1 MNDDLAR
8 LIRQLRGAYS
18 GELAAGYAYRG
29 HWRSVRDAAERE
41 RIQIIE
47 QEEWHHRELVGG
59 LLAQLGAKPS
69 RIREAIFFVIGKTIA
84 AICHIGGRFIPMYG
98 AGKLERSNIVEYE
111 DAAKYAA
118 RCGHEEM
125 IECLLVMAET
135 EWEHERYF
143 RECVA
148 GHPLLRVFKLWEP
161 APPKE
166 MIRCGADPR
175 SSRESSRRSDSRQSH
190 GQRGSHS

>member
-1 MNDDLAR
+1 MQDALAL

-41 RIQIIE
+41 RIRVIE
-47 QEEWHHRELVGG
+47 DEERHHRKLVGE

-69 RIREAIFFVIGKTIA
+69 RVREAIFFLIGKTIA
-84 AICHIGGRFIPMYG
+84 GLCHVGGRFMPMYG

-111 DAAKYAA
+111 DAAQYAL

-125 IECLLVMAET
+125 IECLLTMAET
-135 EWEHERYF
+135 EWEHEQYF
-143 RECVA
+143 RGRVA
-148 GHPLLRVFKLWEP
+148 GHPLLRVFRLWDP
-161 APPKE
+161 PPPKE
-166 MIRCGADPR
+166 TIRAKMKR
-175 SSRESSRRSDSRQSH
+175 AA
-190 GQRGSHS
+190 

>member
-1 MNDDLAR
+1 VKDDRAL

-41 RIQIIE
+41 RIRVIE
-47 QEEWHHRELVGG
+47 DEEWHHRKLVGE

-69 RIREAIFFVIGKTIA
+69 RVREAIFFVIGKTIA
-84 AICHIGGRFIPMYG
+84 GLCHIGGRSIPMYG

-111 DAAKYAA
+111 DAAQYAL

-125 IECLLVMAET
+125 IECLLAMAET
-135 EWEHERYF
+135 EWEHEQYF
-143 RECVA
+143 RARVA
-148 GHPLLRVFKLWEP
+148 GHPLLRVFKLWDP
-161 APPKE
+161 PPPKE
-166 MIRCGADPR
+166 TIRAKIKAA
-175 SSRESSRRSDSRQSH
+175 
-190 GQRGSHS
+190 

>member
-1 MNDDLAR
+1 MNDDLAL

-41 RIQIIE
+41 RIQTIE

-84 AICHIGGRFIPMYG
+84 AICHVGGRFIPMYG

-118 RCGHEEM
+118 NCGHEEM
-125 IECLLVMAET
+125 VECLLMMADT

-143 RECVA
+143 RECIT
-148 GHPLLRVFKLWEP
+148 GHPLLRVFRLWEP
-161 APPKE
+161 PPPKE
-166 MIRCGADPR
+166 TIRSVERRASARRNGTAG
-175 SSRESSRRSDSRQSH
+175 SSPPLH
-190 GQRGSHS
+190 